1 MLTDGCFFFRLTKS
15 PLGFAG
21 FATTLM
27 TLSLSMMGA
36 RGVENEGM
44 FIGNLLLLAGLGL
57 IITAQ
62 WEMIRGNTLAYTILS
77 AFGKRARCPRGSL
90 SGDITDTKV
99 RLLLWGLWYYAFTFS
114 WDHRV
119 LRRPY
124 V

>member
-1 MLTDGCFFFRLTKS
+1 MLTDGCFPFRPEKS

-57 IITAQ
+57 IISAQ
-62 WEMIRGNTLAYTILS
+62 WEMVRGNTFPYTILS
-77 AFGKRARCPRGSL
+77 AFGQLP
-90 SGDITDTKV
+90 
-99 RLLLWGLWYYAFTFS
+99 LLLMISFEGITLT
-114 WDHRV
+114 RG
-119 LRRPY
+119 
-124 V
+124 